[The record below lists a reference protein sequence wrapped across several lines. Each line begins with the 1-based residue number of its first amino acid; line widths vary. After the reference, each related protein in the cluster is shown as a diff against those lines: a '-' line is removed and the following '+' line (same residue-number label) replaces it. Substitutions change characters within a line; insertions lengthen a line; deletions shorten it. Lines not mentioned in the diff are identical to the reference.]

1 MAPPAFDDRL
11 WGLGTCHPIVIYF
24 HNNGRMENKDVVKA
38 LAALAQPNRLQIFRL
53 LVVQGP
59 VGLTPA
65 ALSEQLAI
73 PAATL
78 SFHLK
83 ELLHAD
89 LVSQERSGRNLIYR
103 AQFERMN
110 ALLGFLTQN
119 CCQGQACL
127 TETAGTCDC

>member
-1 MAPPAFDDRL
+1 
-11 WGLGTCHPIVIYF
+11 
-24 HNNGRMENKDVVKA
+24 MEDKDAVSA
-38 LAALAQPNRLQIFRL
+38 LAALAQLNRLEIFRS

-65 ALSEQLAI
+65 ALSERLGI

-83 ELLHAD
+83 ELLRAD

-103 AQFERMN
+103 VQFERMN
-110 ALLGFLTQN
+110 SLLGFLTQN
-119 CCQGQACL
+119 CCQGGSCM
-127 TETAGTCDC
+127 TEILGFCNG

>member
-1 MAPPAFDDRL
+1 
-11 WGLGTCHPIVIYF
+11 
-24 HNNGRMENKDVVKA
+24 MENKDVVKA
-38 LAALAQPNRLQIFRL
+38 LAALAQPNRLQIFRG

-59 VGLTPA
+59 DGLTPA
-65 ALSEQLAI
+65 ALSAQLGI

-83 ELLHAD
+83 ELLHAG

-127 TETAGTCDC
+127 SEAADPCDC